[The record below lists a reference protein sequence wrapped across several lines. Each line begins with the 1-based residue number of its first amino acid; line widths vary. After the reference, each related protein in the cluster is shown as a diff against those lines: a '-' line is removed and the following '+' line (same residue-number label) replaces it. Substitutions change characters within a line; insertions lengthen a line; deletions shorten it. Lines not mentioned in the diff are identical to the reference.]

1 MKILTCQVIALVL
14 GLGVFTTGVSAQE
27 AAGAASAAPKMA
39 KMCEGCHGP
48 GGVSVQE
55 TVPII
60 AGISEWVQEDNMHAY
75 GDGSRK
81 CAMPASDMMCTIMAK
96 MAHEQIDELGHY
108 FGAMEFKP
116 AAQEFDAGK
125 AAAGAALHE
134 EHCAKCHTD
143 GGSNP
148 GDDASILAGQWML
161 YLRTML
167 SQFASG
173 ERVAPEGMGAK
184 IEKLSEADC
193 DALVH
198 YYASQQ

>member
-1 MKILTCQVIALVL
+1 MRILTCQVIALVL
-14 GLGVFTTGVSAQE
+14 GLGVFTTDVSAQE
-27 AAGAASAAPKMA
+27 AASGAPPKMA

-48 GGVSVQE
+48 GGVSMKD
-55 TVPII
+55 TVPTI

-81 CAMPASDMMCTIMAK
+81 CAMPASDMMCTITAK
-96 MAHEQIDELGHY
+96 FSHEQIEELGRY
-108 FGAMEFKP
+108 FSAMEFKP

-134 EHCAKCHTD
+134 EHCSKCHTQ
-143 GGSNP
+143 GGSNA

-161 YLRTML
+161 YLRTQL
-167 SQFASG
+167 EQFANG
-173 ERVAPEGMGAK
+173 NRVAPEGMGAK
-184 IEKLSEADC
+184 IEKLGEADC